1 MNRLQVK
8 SLTLAALAA
17 LALLSSG
24 CSGAEPDELPFTQE
38 MPGKSRA
45 LTFELSADSLSEGL
59 NTLELE
65 VLEDGNPVQ
74 VESIMV
80 ETHMPDMGHHG
91 VQAEVLPTERGY
103 EAEVVF
109 SMPGRWLVD
118 VVVEGEVSDSCQFVL
133 EVQ

>member
-1 MNRLQVK
+1 MNRWQVK
-8 SLTLAALAA
+8 SLLLGAAF
-17 LALLSSG
+17 ALLAFS
-24 CSGAEPDELPFTQE
+24 CSGAEQDALPFSEE
-38 MPGKSRA
+38 MPGKARV

-65 VLEDGNPVQ
+65 VREDGEPVQ
-74 VESIMV
+74 VETVSV

-91 VQAEVLPTERGY
+91 AQAEVLPTARGY